1 MHRLW
6 IALGA
11 LAGLSATGLAAWAA
25 HGAPRVLEPSQLA
38 SLQSG
43 LALHGWH
50 APALLAAGLWAERRG
65 GIAHVA
71 AGLIA
76 LGLLLFLAGVYSAA
90 IGGRSLG
97 PLAPTGG
104 VVLMAGW
111 AVLGVAAM
119 RRG

>member
-11 LAGLSATGLAAWAA
+11 LAGLSATALAAWAA
-25 HGAPRVLEPSQLA
+25 HGAPQLLEPSQRA
-38 SLQSG
+38 ALQAG

-50 APALLAAGLWAERRG
+50 AAVLLAAGLWAERRG
-65 GIAHVA
+65 GLAHAA

-90 IGGRSLG
+90 IAGRSLG
-97 PLAPTGG
+97 PVAPTGG

-111 AVLGVAAM
+111 ALLAVTAI